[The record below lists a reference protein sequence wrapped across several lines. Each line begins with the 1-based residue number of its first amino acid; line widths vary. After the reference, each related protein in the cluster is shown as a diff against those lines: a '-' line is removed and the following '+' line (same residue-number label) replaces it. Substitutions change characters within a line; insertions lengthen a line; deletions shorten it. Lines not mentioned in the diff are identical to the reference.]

1 MLSAE
6 NVQSANHQFSADD
19 IFEIVFLFFSQ
30 VTGFDISCTF
40 SNRDSLHE
48 MSNSVGWNN

>member
-6 NVQSANHQFSADD
+6 NVQSDNHKFSADD

-30 VTGFDISCTF
+30 VTGIDISCTL
-40 SNRDSLHE
+40 SHE
-48 MSNSVGWNN
+48 MSNSVDWKN